1 MQSIPCKTAQGVPVE
16 KVVLLYVVTQDNQLV
31 DEAGQLGVTVVAV
44 PSAKKL
50 VSCTEELWLGGNE
63 YGKWWQLYESALT
76 WSVVHNC
83 NAGFAV
89 SKFEVFLWTK
99 EAASLLKRAPAVSRR
114 MLFTGL
120 GVARVDDGP
129 GLQKYLVCCNR
140 VMPCQ
145 LSARL
150 LKFLGGKRLHNSAVP
165 LVTSVAHTEDAFGVC
180 YRLVKIVRVCSGTD
194 L

>member
-16 KVVLLYVVTQDNQLV
+16 KVVLLYVVPHDNQLV

-50 VSCTEELWLGGNE
+50 VSCTEEFWLG
-63 YGKWWQLYESALT
+63 GKWWQLYESALT
-76 WSVVHNC
+76 WSVVHN
-83 NAGFAV
+83 AGFAV
-89 SKFEVFLWTK
+89 SRFELFLWTK
-99 EAASLLKRAPAVSRR
+99 EAASLLKRAPTVSRR

-120 GVARVDDGP
+120 SVALVDDGP
-129 GLQKYLVCCNR
+129 GLQTYLVCCNR

-150 LKFLGGKRLHNSAVP
+150 LNFLGGKRLHIGAVP
-165 LVTSVAHTEDAFGVC
+165 LVTSVAHTEDA
-180 YRLVKIVRVCSGTD
+180 SGCVTGW
-194 L
+194 